1 MKTFTDYY
9 SGLVA
14 TLWYYTRYVR
24 PAYCR
29 LRYRG
34 FRVGI
39 ELSSFY
45 PQDDHLAPRIPFKG
59 VEALVKVGFVP
70 SASLLTKLGGGQGTQ
85 LGEMRSLLI
94 GVVVSPEGDIVKWVE
109 IPSEVG
115 RADGIDII
123 DWQARLEKATQ
134 LFQSE

>member
-70 SASLLTKLGGGQGTQ
+70 SASLIKLGRGQGEQ
-85 LGEMRSLLI
+85 LGEIRSLLI
-94 GVVVSPEGDIVKWVE
+94 GVVVNSEGDIVDWIE
-109 IPSEVG
+109 IPPEIG
-115 RADGIDII
+115 RVDGIDVV